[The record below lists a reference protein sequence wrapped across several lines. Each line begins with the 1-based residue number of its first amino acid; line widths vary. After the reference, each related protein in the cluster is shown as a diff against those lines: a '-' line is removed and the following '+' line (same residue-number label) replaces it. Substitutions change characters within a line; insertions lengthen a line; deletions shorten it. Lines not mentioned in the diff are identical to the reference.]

1 MQTTGRKDHDAAERW
16 LSLALVEIARLT
28 AQRRL
33 DLALAAVE
41 QVLKLVRSE
50 LDDLRADHKLIRCEL
65 EGDFAQ
71 CPPCISEGGDMS
83 AAPGPIAGA
92 MLPILAVGYGAY
104 WLVRRYR
111 RKRTTPRLSLLRHRA
126 FRAAEPFLQY

>member
-1 MQTTGRKDHDAAERW
+1 VSPASADMTSAKQAWCKRPVGKDHDAAERW

-33 DLALAAVE
+33 NLALAAVE

-65 EGDFAQ
+65 E
-71 CPPCISEGGDMS
+71 E
-83 AAPGPIAGA
+83 
-92 MLPILAVGYGAY
+92 IL
-104 WLVRRYR
+104 LSVRRASP
-111 RKRTTPRLSLLRHRA
+111 KAGT
-126 FRAAEPFLQY
+126 

>member
-1 MQTTGRKDHDAAERW
+1 MVEATGRLGKDHDAAGRW

-33 DLALAAVE
+33 NLALAAVE

-65 EGDFAQ
+65 EEILLNARRLTDATQ
-71 CPPCISEGGDMS
+71 RECRPPTLRNVERLKQVEHHN
-83 AAPGPIAGA
+83 AA
-92 MLPILAVGYGAY
+92 
-104 WLVRRYR
+104 RCT
-111 RKRTTPRLSLLRHRA
+111 RT
-126 FRAAEPFLQY
+126 

>member
-1 MQTTGRKDHDAAERW
+1 MTSTKQAWCKRPVRKDHDAAERW

-33 DLALAAVE
+33 NLALAVVE

-65 EGDFAQ
+65 EE
-71 CPPCISEGGDMS
+71 ILLS
-83 AAPGPIAGA
+83 ARRASPKAG
-92 MLPILAVGYGAY
+92 
-104 WLVRRYR
+104 
-111 RKRTTPRLSLLRHRA
+111 T
-126 FRAAEPFLQY
+126 

>member
-1 MQTTGRKDHDAAERW
+1 MSPASADMTSTKQAWCKRPVGKDHDAAERW

-33 DLALAAVE
+33 NLALAAVE

-65 EGDFAQ
+65 EE
-71 CPPCISEGGDMS
+71 ILLS
-83 AAPGPIAGA
+83 ARRASPKAG
-92 MLPILAVGYGAY
+92 
-104 WLVRRYR
+104 
-111 RKRTTPRLSLLRHRA
+111 T
-126 FRAAEPFLQY
+126 